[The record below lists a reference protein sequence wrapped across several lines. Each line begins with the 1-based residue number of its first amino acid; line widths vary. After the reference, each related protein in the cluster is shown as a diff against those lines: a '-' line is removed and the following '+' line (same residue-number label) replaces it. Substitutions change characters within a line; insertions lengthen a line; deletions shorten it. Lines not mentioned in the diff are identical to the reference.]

1 MAKRSLKA
9 SPEGI
14 TKAKKA
20 FQRKGWTQEY
30 LAAEVGL
37 STRQSIWKFFTG
49 RPIERHLFV
58 DICFQLDLEWQSIA
72 DLPPDVTP
80 PVSPFSL
87 DNHGGIENWVSA
99 LRSQTKEQIQAQCG
113 ILQSSFDMTQP
124 LLLDSIY
131 TNVNILPHLTNQ
143 RWLEVSDL
151 QDSHPDLER
160 PRLTSNNQQVVE
172 GIQAATN
179 SAKLMILGKPGAG
192 KTTFLQYLAIQCSK
206 GEYKSDCIP
215 VFIQLRNFVA
225 QTKDEENFNF
235 VNYIAYS
242 WSSYQV
248 TPEQVDILLKK
259 GKILVLLDGLD
270 EIPKEYSQPVLKEID
285 LFSSNYYQDQIII
298 TCRIAAQQYYF
309 RGFNYVEIADFDST
323 QIKIFAQKWFI
334 ANSGGSQEEGLLL
347 TKKFFE
353 QLEYKEN
360 QPIRELVA
368 TPILLS
374 LICSVFQERATFPT
388 KRSKLY
394 QAGLDILL
402 VRWDQ
407 ARGIQRDK
415 AYRNL
420 SLADKI
426 KLLSQIAAVNFERG
440 SFFFEKSEILDIIS
454 NHLASLPNSKADQE
468 TLWLDSEAI
477 LTAIELQHGLLVERA
492 RDIYSFSHLTFQE
505 YLTARKIVAS
515 ANKEIIENSLNTL
528 AKHLTNPQ
536 WQEVILLTASML
548 PNADFLLQVMK
559 EEVDTILVGSKELQN
574 FITCLNRKVSTL
586 DIPYHLGAVRAF
598 YFTLFHDRDLNLAL
612 SLDHN
617 LASSLVPELSLDL
630 ALARAFRISSTL
642 INKPSIKKIINLG
655 FSLDLERNFKLEEP
669 LKKALHTL
677 KKELPDLELGK
688 DNLQN
693 WWKNHGEQWVEQFR
707 DLLIKY
713 RQIGYEWKSS
723 PPQEEL
729 LQKYYDA
736 NNLLIKCLHSD
747 CQVSSD
753 LRKKIENATLTPP
766 NPNYV

>member
-72 DLPPDVTP
+72 DLPPDVAP
-80 PVSPFSL
+80 SVSTFSL
-87 DNHGGIENWVSA
+87 DNGGGVESWVSA

-151 QDSHPDLER
+151 QDSHQELKR
-160 PRLTSNNQQVVE
+160 PRLTSTNQQVVA

-206 GEYKSDCIP
+206 GEYKGDCIP

-270 EIPKEYSQPVLKEID
+270 EVPKEYSQPVLKEID
-285 LFSSNYYQDQIII
+285 LFSNNYYQNQIII

-323 QIKIFAQKWFI
+323 QIKTFAQKWFV
-334 ANSGGSQEEGLLL
+334 ANSSGAEEDGILL

-353 QLEYKEN
+353 QLEHKEN
-360 QPIRELVA
+360 QPIRELVV

-454 NHLASLPNSKADQE
+454 NHLASLSNSKSDPE

-515 ANKEIIENSLNTL
+515 ANKEILNKSLNTL
-528 AKHLTNPQ
+528 ASHTTNSQ

-548 PNADFLLQVMK
+548 PRADFLVQVMK
-559 EEVDTILVGSKELQN
+559 EEVDNILIGNDELKS
-574 FITCLNRKVSTL
+574 FVTCLNQKVDSL

-612 SLDHN
+612 SLDPSLASN
-617 LASSLVPELSLDL
+617 LAPDLSLDL
-630 ALARAFRISSTL
+630 ALARAFRIGLTL
-642 INKPSIKKIINLG
+642 INKPSLKKIINLG
-655 FSLDLERNFKLEEP
+655 FALDLERNFQLGEP
-669 LKKALHTL
+669 LKKALHKL
-677 KKELPDLELGK
+677 KEELPDLELGK
-688 DNLQN
+688 DNLHN
-693 WWKNHGEQWVEQFR
+693 WWENHGGKWVEQFR
-707 DLLIKY
+707 GLLTEY
-713 RQIGYEWKSS
+713 RQIGHEWQFSLQQK
-723 PPQEEL
+723 QL
-729 LQKYYDA
+729 QQKYYDA
-736 NNLLIKCLHSD
+736 NQFLIKCLHSD
-747 CQVSSD
+747 CQVRPD
-753 LRKKIENATLTPP
+753 LRQKIENETLTIP
-766 NPNYV
+766 

>member
-14 TKAKKA
+14 TIAKRA

-72 DLPPDVTP
+72 DLPPDVAA
-80 PVSPFSL
+80 PVSTAGL
-87 DNHGGIENWVSA
+87 DNNAGVENWVLA

-151 QDSHPDLER
+151 QDSHPEVER
-160 PRLTSNNQQVVE
+160 PQLTSTNQQVIT
-172 GIQAATN
+172 GIKAATD
-179 SAKLMILGKPGAG
+179 SPKLMILGKPGAG
-192 KTTFLQYLAIQCSK
+192 KTTFLQHLAIQCSK
-206 GEYKSDCIP
+206 GEYKGECIP

-225 QTKDEENFNF
+225 QTKDEEDFSF
-235 VNYIAYS
+235 LNYIARS

-248 TPEQVDILLKK
+248 TPEQVDILLQQ

-270 EIPKEYSQPVLKEID
+270 EVPREYSQQVLKEID
-285 LFSSNYYQDQIII
+285 LFFSNYYQNQVII

-309 RGFNYVEIADFDST
+309 RGFNYVEIADFDAT
-323 QIKIFAQKWFI
+323 QIRTFAQKWFV
-334 ANSGGSQEEGLLL
+334 ANSGSSQETGVVL
-347 TKKFFE
+347 TKQFFE
-353 QLEYKEN
+353 QLEQKEN
-360 QPIRELVA
+360 QPIRELVV

-407 ARGIQRDK
+407 ARGIQRDS

-426 KLLSQIAAVNFERG
+426 KLLSQIAAVNFEKG

-454 NHLASLPNSKADQE
+454 NHLANLPSSKQDQE

-515 ANKEIIENSLNTL
+515 ANEEILEQSLNTL
-528 AKHLTNPQ
+528 ASHTTNPQ

-548 PNADFLLQVMK
+548 PQADSLLKAMK
-559 EEVDTILVGSKELQN
+559 EEVNKIFVGKEELQK
-574 FITCLNRKVSTL
+574 FVTCLNHKVNSL
-586 DIPYHLGAVRAF
+586 DVNYHLGAVRAF
-598 YFTLFHDRDLNLAL
+598 YFTLFQDRNLNLAL
-612 SLDHN
+612 SLDPK
-617 LASSLVPELSLDL
+617 LASDLAPDLALDL
-630 ALARAFRISSTL
+630 ALARAFRIALTL
-642 INKPSIKKIINLG
+642 VNKPNLKKIINLG
-655 FSLDLERNFKLEEP
+655 FALDLERNFQLGEQ
-669 LKKALHTL
+669 LQKALHKL
-677 KKELPDLELGK
+677 KEDLPDLELGK

-693 WWKNHGEQWVEQFR
+693 WWRDNGDEWAEKFR
-707 DLLIKY
+707 AFLIEY
-713 RQIGYEWKSS
+713 RQIGYEWNSS
-723 PPQEEL
+723 LQSEQL
-729 LQKYYDA
+729 RQKYYDA
-736 NNLLIKCLHSD
+736 NYFLIKCLHSD
-747 CQVSSD
+747 CQISPD
-753 LRKKIENATLTPP
+753 LQQKIEDEILILP
-766 NPNYV
+766 

>member
-14 TKAKKA
+14 IRAKKA

-72 DLPPDVTP
+72 DLPPDVEPLPAATG
-80 PVSPFSL
+80 L
-87 DNHGGIENWVSA
+87 DNHAGVENWVVT

-151 QDSHPDLER
+151 QDSRPEVER
-160 PRLTSNNQQVVE
+160 PRLTSINQQVVA
-172 GIQAATN
+172 GIQAATD

-206 GEYKSDCIP
+206 GEYKGDCIP
-215 VFIQLRNFVA
+215 IFIQLRNFVA
-225 QTKDEENFNF
+225 QTKEEEDFSLT
-235 VNYIAYS
+235 NYIARS

-248 TPEQVDILLKK
+248 TQEQVEILLQK
-259 GKILVLLDGLD
+259 GKLLVLLDGLD
-270 EIPKEYSQPVLKEID
+270 EVPKEYSQQVLKEID
-285 LFSSNYYQDQIII
+285 LFANNYYQNQVII

-309 RGFNYVEIADFDST
+309 RGFNYVEIADFDSS
-323 QIKIFAQKWFI
+323 QIRTFAQKWFV
-334 ANSGGSQEEGLLL
+334 ANSGGSEEAGILL

-353 QLEYKEN
+353 QLECREN

-407 ARGIQRDK
+407 ARGIQRDQ

-426 KLLSQIAAVNFERG
+426 KLLSQIAAINFERG

-454 NHLASLPNSKADQE
+454 NHLAKLPNHKPDPE

-515 ANKEIIENSLNTL
+515 TDKEVLEESLNML
-528 AKHLTNPQ
+528 ASHATNPQ
-536 WQEVILLTASML
+536 WQEVILLTSSML
-548 PNADFLLQVMK
+548 PNADFLLQLIKKEIDKIFKGK
-559 EEVDTILVGSKELQN
+559 EELRKFLS
-574 FITCLNRKVSTL
+574 CLNQKVNSL
-586 DIPYHLGAVRAF
+586 DVSYHLGAVRAF
-598 YFTLFHDRDLNLAL
+598 YFTLFQDRDLNLAL
-612 SLDHN
+612 SLDPS
-617 LASSLVPELSLDL
+617 LASDLSPDLALDL
-630 ALARAFRISSTL
+630 ALARAFRISL
-642 INKPSIKKIINLG
+642 ILIKSPDLKNIINLG
-655 FSLDLERNFKLEEP
+655 FALDLERNFNLEKP
-669 LKKALHTL
+669 LQQALEKL
-677 KKELPDLELGK
+677 KKELPDLEIGK
-688 DNLQN
+688 EKLQS
-693 WWKNHGEQWVEQFR
+693 WWHSYGAEWVSKFR
-707 DLLIKY
+707 ALLIEY
-713 RQIGYEWKSS
+713 RQIGYEWQFTLQ
-723 PPQEEL
+723 QEQL
-729 LQKYYDA
+729 LRKYYDS
-736 NNLLIKCLHSD
+736 NKFMIKCLQSD
-747 CQVSSD
+747 CQVSGD
-753 LRKKIENATLTPP
+753 LRQKIEDTTLNLP
-766 NPNYV
+766 

>member
-14 TKAKKA
+14 TRAKKA

-72 DLPPDVTP
+72 DLPPEVESLP
-80 PVSPFSL
+80 PSTGL
-87 DNHGGIENWVSA
+87 DNHAGVENWVA
-99 LRSQTKEQIQAQCG
+99 TLRSQTKEQIQAQCG

-131 TNVNILPHLTNQ
+131 TSVNILPHLTNQ

-151 QDSHPDLER
+151 QDSHPQVER
-160 PRLTSNNQQVVE
+160 PRLTSKNQQVVA
-172 GIQAATN
+172 GIQAATD

-192 KTTFLQYLAIQCSK
+192 KTTFLQHLAIQCSK
-206 GEYKSDCIP
+206 GEYKDDCIP

-225 QTKDEENFNF
+225 QTKDEEDFSF
-235 VNYIAYS
+235 LNYITRS
-242 WSSYQV
+242 WNSCQV
-248 TPEQVDILLKK
+248 TLEQVDILLQK

-270 EIPKEYSQPVLKEID
+270 EVPKEYSQEVLKEID
-285 LFSSNYYQDQIII
+285 LFANNYYQNQIII

-323 QIKIFAQKWFI
+323 QIRTFAQKWFVT
-334 ANSGGSQEEGLLL
+334 NSIGSETEGLVL

-353 QLEYKEN
+353 QLESQEN

-426 KLLSQIAAVNFERG
+426 KLLSQIAATNFERG

-454 NHLASLPNSKADQE
+454 NHLASLPNSNPDPE

-505 YLTARKIVAS
+505 YLTARKIVA
-515 ANKEIIENSLNTL
+515 NFKEETPEKSLTTL
-528 AKHLTNPQ
+528 TSHTTNPQ

-548 PNADFLLQVMK
+548 PNADFLLQAMKKEVDKILLGK
-559 EEVDTILVGSKELQN
+559 EELKT
-574 FITCLNRKVSTL
+574 FIISLNKKVNSL
-586 DIPYHLGAVRAF
+586 DVSYHLGAVRAF
-598 YFTLFHDRDLNLAL
+598 YFTLFDDRDLNLAL
-612 SLDHN
+612 SLDPN
-617 LASSLVPELSLDL
+617 LASDLSPELALDL
-630 ALARAFRISSTL
+630 ALARAFRISL
-642 INKPSIKKIINLG
+642 ILIKNPELKNIINLG
-655 FSLDLERNFKLEEP
+655 FALDLERNFKMEEQ
-669 LKKALHTL
+669 LQEALQVL
-677 KKELPDLELGK
+677 KKELPDLEIGK
-688 DNLQN
+688 ENLQN
-693 WWKNHGEQWVEQFR
+693 WWYSNGTEWVSKFR
-707 DLLIKY
+707 DLLIEY
-713 RQIGYEWKSS
+713 RQIGYEWQFTLQ
-723 PPQEEL
+723 QEEL
-729 LQKYYDA
+729 LQKYYDT
-736 NNLLIKCLHSD
+736 NQFLIKCLQSD
-747 CQVSSD
+747 CQVTPD
-753 LRKKIENATLTPP
+753 LHRRIEDTTLAIP
-766 NPNYV
+766 